1 MQLSRN
7 LTTHETEA
15 VARRTVSAYLEG
27 AGFRPVPGE
36 TFLTYERG
44 SVRGSMWSF
53 SPKKWHTRAT
63 VQFTPSSTDP
73 EGTDVFIAL
82 DVNTTGQI
90 VLKRERAVLEKEL
103 DGLVAAV
110 RGTPAVTDKTGEES
124 QPPALRQVAADQD
137 RYRLESQHKSGANW
151 FYWIAGLSLIN
162 TLMNLF
168 GGQFSFLVGLGI
180 TQFVDGIVYGISGN
194 VAQDMA
200 LVVKIVGFA
209 VNLTV
214 AVVFIVFGILAR
226 QRRKWAYIVG
236 MALYALD
243 ALLFIWVG
251 DWWSFGFHLFAL
263 YGLYMGLKARNRL
276 AETSV

>member
-27 AGFRPVPGE
+27 AGFRLVSAEP
-36 TFLTYERG
+36 FLLYERG
-44 SVRGSMWSF
+44 SATGSMFGF
-53 SPKKWHTRAT
+53 SPKKWQAKAS
-63 VQFTPSSTDP
+63 VQFTAGPD
-73 EGTDVFIAL
+73 EGTSVFVNL
-82 DVNTTGQI
+82 DVNTTGQW
-90 VLKRERAVLEKEL
+90 VTKRERGALEKEL

-137 RYRLESQHKSGANW
+137 QYRLESQHKSGANW

-168 GGQFSFLVGLGI
+168 GGRFSFLVGLGI

-214 AVVFIVFGILAR
+214 AVVFVVFGILAR

-243 ALLFIWVG
+243 GLLFIWVG

-263 YGLYMGLKARNRL
+263 YGLYMGLKAQNRL
-276 AETSV
+276 AELPV

>member
-36 TFLTYERG
+36 PFLTYERG
-44 SVRGSMWSF
+44 SAKGSWLSN
-53 SPKKWHTRAT
+53 SPKKWQAKAS
-63 VQFTPSSTDP
+63 VQFTPSSADQ

-82 DVNTTGQI
+82 DVNTTGQV

-103 DGLVAAV
+103 DGLVAAGS
-110 RGTPAVTDKTGEES
+110 GTAAEASVWS
-124 QPPALRQVAADQD
+124 QPPALQQVAADQE
-137 RYRLESQHKSGANW
+137 RYRLEGQHKSGANW

-168 GGQFSFLVGLGI
+168 GGRFSFLVGLGI

-226 QRRKWAYIVG
+226 QQRKWAYIVG
-236 MALYALD
+236 MTLYALD

-276 AETSV
+276 AELPI

>member
-1 MQLSRN
+1 MQLTRN
-7 LTTHETEA
+7 VTTRETKA
-15 VARRTVSAYLEG
+15 VAHRTISAYLEG
-27 AGFRPVPGE
+27 AGFRPVVGE

-44 SVRGSMWSF
+44 SVRGSMFSF

-63 VQFTPSSTDP
+63 VQFTPSSAGP

-110 RGTPAVTDKTGEES
+110 SGTPAEASIES
-124 QPPALRQVAADQD
+124 QPPALQQVSADQE

-168 GGQFSFLVGLGI
+168 GGRFSFLVGLGI
-180 TQFVDGIVYGISGN
+180 TQLVDGIVLGVSGQ

-226 QRRKWAYIVG
+226 QKRKWPFIVG

-251 DWWSFGFHLFAL
+251 DWWSFGFHLLAL
-263 YGLYMGLKARNRL
+263 WGLSTGMKARNRL
-276 AETSV
+276 AEMAA